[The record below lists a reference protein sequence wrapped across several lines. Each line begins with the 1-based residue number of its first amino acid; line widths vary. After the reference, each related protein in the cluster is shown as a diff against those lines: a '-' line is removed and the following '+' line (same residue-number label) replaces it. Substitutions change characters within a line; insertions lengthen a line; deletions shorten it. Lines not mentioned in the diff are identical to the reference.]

1 MALFA
6 ELFKRMAEGGV
17 QKDNPQ
23 VTGSPFMF
31 SVQDNGGV
39 YGGPTTVDLDGNS
52 YQGTT
57 WAGSDIDR
65 GRRLREDLFNAR
77 SPAQSLNLLGE
88 LQRIAPY
95 ETYKSI
101 LATLAQKRPEL
112 TRNAI
117 RAQQQLHGVGDF
129 SGQEGILARL
139 QRQRGAQLSGG
150 PTLSGGN
157 GLLQSLAL
165 NGNQQ
170 ALNPTVLKAKK

>member
-1 MALFA
+1 MAMFE
-6 ELFKRMAEGGV
+6 ELFKRKAEANAAG
-17 QKDNPQ
+17 DDAQ

-31 SVQDNGGV
+31 SAQDNGGA
-39 YGGPTTVDLDGNS
+39 YAGPTNIDLGGNS
-52 YQGTT
+52 FQGQSFLGNN
-57 WAGSDIDR
+57 AFRAR
-65 GRRLREDLFNAR
+65 GLHGDLLNAR
-77 SPAQSLNLLGE
+77 SPAQTMNLLGE
-88 LQRIAPY
+88 LLRISPY
-95 ETYKSI
+95 ETYKGV
-101 LATLAQKRPEL
+101 LGNFVQNRPEL
-112 TRNAI
+112 SRSAV